1 MTTNTNCPVTAGRA
15 TAIQTGLP
23 RQAPVKPK
31 NACAKLSVKARISAN
46 IPNSGAMAI
55 L

>member
-23 RQAPVKPK
+23 RQAPAKPK
-31 NACAKLSVKARISAN
+31 NACDRLRMKARISAK
-46 IPNSGAMAI
+46 IPNSGAMVS
-55 L
+55 